1 MPIRTL
7 VLKVI
12 NNDRKSL
19 IDHKIIDRIA
29 EQIESVIT
37 QVYKELKFWIHPNP
51 NLGRWRFSFTYSFKF
66 TYFCIIYIYTYIYIY
81 KTRTKHKNLSQIN
94 ITERF

>member
-1 MPIRTL
+1 MLIRTL

-29 EQIESVIT
+29 EKIESVTT
-37 QVYKELKFWIHPNP
+37 QVCKELKFWIYPSP
-51 NLGRWRFSFTYSFKF
+51 NLGS
-66 TYFCIIYIYTYIYIY
+66 
-81 KTRTKHKNLSQIN
+81 
-94 ITERF
+94 